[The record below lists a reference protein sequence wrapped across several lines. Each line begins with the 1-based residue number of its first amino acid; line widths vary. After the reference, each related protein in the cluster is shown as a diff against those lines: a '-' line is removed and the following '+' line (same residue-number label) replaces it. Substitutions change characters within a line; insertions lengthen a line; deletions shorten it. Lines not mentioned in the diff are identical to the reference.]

1 MVVFCRGHFSRW
13 SKLRKLS
20 PPSRPKTS
28 SIVLDHTKRVGI
40 VVLCVWCSSQ
50 LGALK
55 ASLVR
60 VSPSALAC
68 LLRGS
73 PRSRFTCMKIS
84 KQVSGSIF
92 TFMEVGASFKGPKC
106 MKASNVGGSGCFH
119 CFHQLQLPRI
129 CSVEASMRLHIPLH
143 TSIYFRE
150 YHKPPAASTV
160 LTLTLTLSWSYLHGS
175 WPTSNF
181 HGSRW
186 EHMVVVG
193 CFHGS
198 WSYLI
203 EASSHG
209 SRCELM
215 EAVIEVD

>member
-129 CSVEASMRLHIPLH
+129 CSVEASISFHIFRYILPLTFTNITIFQLLPRDFH
-143 TSIYFRE
+143 KGRRTCVRTTSGGKLY
-150 YHKPPAASTV
+150 
-160 LTLTLTLSWSYLHGS
+160 GS
-175 WPTSNF
+175 W
-181 HGSRW
+181 W
-186 EHMVVVG
+186 K
-193 CFHGS
+193 
-198 WSYLI
+198 
-203 EASSHG
+203 
-209 SRCELM
+209 
-215 EAVIEVD
+215 